1 MISGIRLEAPQWA
14 AVRATVWV
22 CGAALLASSCTG
34 CATLTRRTLA
44 EVKGADS
51 DASPVP
57 GTGGHDY
64 GRFAGVQIIPPRT
77 KLGGLVSSEF
87 SSQLAAKLEEVLI
100 RASRAPFKGGSPTL
114 TIESEILWYHRGG
127 ITTIMPERF
136 SVVLYTLRADGG
148 EYGRVQVVTKSGA
161 ARTEDVDLAES
172 NARELANYLR
182 RNGAT
187 RGGPA
192 LEEERDE
199 DDEDDRAPDDE

>member
-1 MISGIRLEAPQWA
+1 MILRFRSESVHGA
-14 AVRATVWV
+14 AVCAIGWLCV
-22 CGAALLASSCTG
+22 AALLASSCTG

-51 DASPVP
+51 DASAVP
-57 GTGGHDY
+57 GTGGHEY
-64 GRFAGVQIIPPRT
+64 GRFTGVQIIPPRT

-87 SSQLAAKLEEVLI
+87 SSQLAAKLEEELI

-114 TIESEILWYHRGG
+114 TVESEILWYHRGG
-127 ITTIMPERF
+127 ISTIMPERF
-136 SVVLYTLRADGG
+136 AVVLYTLRADGG

-172 NARELANYLR
+172 NARELGNYLR
-182 RNGAT
+182 KNGAT

-192 LEEERDE
+192 FEE
-199 DDEDDRAPDDE
+199 DREPDDA